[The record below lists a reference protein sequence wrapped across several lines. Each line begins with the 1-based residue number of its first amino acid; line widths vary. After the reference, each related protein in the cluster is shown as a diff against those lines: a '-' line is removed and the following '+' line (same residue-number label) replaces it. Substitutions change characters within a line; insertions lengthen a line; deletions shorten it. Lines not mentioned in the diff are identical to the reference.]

1 MENKSMKKI
10 PYQKVLLLS
19 AHTDDFEF
27 GCGATVNR
35 LIRQGSEIYSAVFS
49 ICEESVPK
57 GFEKDVLLNEMYNS
71 IAQFGIKKENV
82 RVFKFPVRKFPE
94 FRQEILEEMVK
105 IQKEIQPDLIFTSS
119 RHDIHQDHQVICN
132 ESIRAF
138 RYQTILGYELPWNNL
153 SFTNNALIEVEKIDL
168 DVKAAAISKYKS
180 QNFRH
185 YSKKAFFHLHAQLRG
200 AQNKTKYAE
209 AFEVIKVSL

>member
-1 MENKSMKKI
+1 MKNL
-10 PYQKVLLLS
+10 PFNKVLLLS

-27 GCGATVNR
+27 GCGATVSR
-35 LIRQGSEIYSAVFS
+35 LIRQNCEIYSAVFS

-57 GFEKDVLLNEMYNS
+57 GMAKDTLLKEMQNSAKHFGLNE
-71 IAQFGIKKENV
+71 ENI

-94 FRQEILEEMVK
+94 FRQDILEEMVK
-105 IQKEIQPDLIFTSS
+105 LQKEIKPDLVLTSS
-119 RHDIHQDHQVICN
+119 RDDIHQDHQVICN

-138 RYQTILGYELPWNNL
+138 RYSTILGYELPWNHL
-153 SFTNNALIEVEKIDL
+153 SFTNSALIEVEKVDL
-168 DVKAAAISKYKS
+168 DVKAAAIAEYKS

-185 YSKKAFFHLHAQLRG
+185 YSNKDFFLSHAQLRG

-209 AFEVIKVSL
+209 AFEFIKLSL